1 MTSPTVRP
9 NMQEDEFY
17 ALVQEA
23 SHLDTVDRAQV
34 ASEAVL
40 ETLGEA
46 LTGGEAED
54 AASQLPDGLAS
65 IVEDAD
71 HDGAGYDREA
81 FVERVGEHLRGTD
94 VESDDAERFADGVT
108 DALAAALTAG
118 ELEDLKSQ
126 LDDGLHPL
134 FEGVTIDRESV

>member
-1 MTSPTVRP
+1 
-9 NMQEDEFY
+9 MQDDEFY

-23 SHLDTVDRAQV
+23 GHLETTDRAQV

-40 ETLGEA
+40 ETLGET

-54 AASQLPDGLAS
+54 VAVQLPDDLAG
-65 IVEDAD
+65 IVQDAD

-81 FVERVGEHLRGTD
+81 FVERVGERLRGTD
-94 VESDDAERFADGVT
+94 VEPDDAERYADAVT
-108 DALAAALTAG
+108 DAIAVALSAG
-118 ELEDLKSQ
+118 ELQDLKAQ

-134 FEGVTIDRESV
+134 FEGVTVDRENV